1 MTSLNRFWRVR
12 QTGSVRRLVLVPV
25 LLVGGLVGGLLAG
38 CSGDDPPEAHGDE
51 RVVLSPPDDP
61 TGHTHEGTATAV
73 RVGDGTTPQAGG
85 YRLVD
90 VSLPAPGAPGDVSF
104 RVLDPAG
111 RPLTSYTVEQTK
123 ELHLYVVRSDLAE
136 FRHLHPT
143 RSADGTWTARV
154 ALATPG
160 SYRVLAEFTPGTGA
174 SGPHVA
180 LGDTVLVPGEWD
192 PVDVTTAPGGAS
204 ADDGV
209 VAVEAPAE
217 LAPGPDGR
225 MTVTVST
232 LEGERVALGS
242 YLGTFAHLTG
252 FDVRTGVFV
261 HAHPYGAAEPVADGD
276 ALTFHTELARGTYRF
291 FLQLRV
297 DGFVHQL
304 PFTATVT

>member
-1 MTSLNRFWRVR
+1 M
-12 QTGSVRRLVLVPV
+12 RRLVLVPV
-25 LLVGGLVGGLLAG
+25 LLVGGLLGGLLAG
-38 CSGDDPPEAHGDE
+38 CSGDDQPEADGD

-61 TGHTHEGTATAV
+61 TGHSHEGTAAAV
-73 RVGDGTTPQAGG
+73 RLGDGTTPQAGG
-85 YRLVD
+85 YRMVD

-136 FRHLHPT
+136 FLHLHPT

-160 SYRVLAEFTPGTGA
+160 SYRVLAEFTPGTA
-174 SGPHVA
+174 ADGPHVA
-180 LGDTVLVPGEWD
+180 LGDTVLVPGDWE
-192 PVDVTTAPGGAS
+192 PVAVTADTAGVA

-209 VAVEAPAE
+209 VAVEPPAE
-217 LAPGPDGR
+217 LAFGPDER

-232 LEGERVALGS
+232 LDGERVALGS

-261 HAHPYGAAEPVADGD
+261 HAHPYGAAEPVAGGD
-276 ALTFHTELARGTYRF
+276 ALTFHTQFAQPGTYRF
-291 FLQLRV
+291 FLQVRV

>member
-1 MTSLNRFWRVR
+1 M
-12 QTGSVRRLVLVPV
+12 

-38 CSGDDPPEAHGDE
+38 CSGEDPPEADGGD
-51 RVVLSPPDDP
+51 RVVLSPPDDT
-61 TGHTHEGTATAV
+61 TGHTHEGTTTAV
-73 RVGDGTTPQAGG
+73 RLGDGTTPQAGG

-154 ALATPG
+154 DLATPG
-160 SYRVLAEFTPGTGA
+160 SYRVLAEFTPGTEPD
-174 SGPHVA
+174 GPHVA
-180 LGDTVLVPGEWD
+180 LGDTVLVPGAWE
-192 PVDVTTAPGGAS
+192 PVAVTADSAGAP

-209 VAVEAPAE
+209 LAVEAPTE
-217 LAPGPDGR
+217 LASGPDER

-232 LEGERVALGS
+232 LDGQRVALGS

-276 ALTFHTELARGTYRF
+276 ALTFHTEFAEPGTYRF
-291 FLQLRV
+291 FLQVRV
-297 DGFVHQL
+297 DGFVHQV